1 MHERKDKTEKCE
13 VKREL
18 MNEYCCQSMYTYLAD
33 ACTVSFLLD
42 INVSVCHSVQ
52 PEPCDTQHRSRSLG
66 GVVSVSARDRPPGL
80 SITGSRTTVT

>member
-1 MHERKDKTEKCE
+1 

-52 PEPCDTQHRSRSLG
+52 PELVTHSIDRARSAESCRL
-66 GVVSVSARDRPPGL
+66 VPVTARRVYL
-80 SITGSRTTVT
+80 